1 MNGKAPF
8 DASTIV
14 DAAELAEWLRLEDHE
29 VMAFA
34 RAELSSRFRMVPLS
48 AREDDQEFHPAS
60 RGAVGWRAFPS
71 HQA

>member
-34 RAELSSRFRMVPLS
+34 RAELFLELRMV
-48 AREDDQEFHPAS
+48 AS
-60 RGAVGWRAFPS
+60 FRS
-71 HQA
+71 